1 MSAGIDHAISFF
13 ALRTFNFLY
22 DTVDSTWST
31 VKQTTADFFS
41 YMGGRH
47 NIWHFLDNG
56 IGPLPDSVIS
66 SRSVRQPIWSYRT
79 DTNCLHHRDSG
90 GWYDLFWLS
99 ASILVGGRE
108 YSMDD
113 MIRNFSYIAPG
124 DTKPTC
130 RTIMY
135 VWSIGSGIW
144 FAPGDRPIMR
154 IIDGQGEVH
163 EIEVYSDR
171 DSERWTRVFSN
182 EEETDSGGE
191 ADQSGGDSDSGS
203 DSGSDSDSDSDNDS
217 DSGSGSDDSATA
229 ADENIVGDGAAAGMD
244 LSSDSSE
251 EDDSSETGDGNT
263 AAPGITTAA
272 TATATATPDDL
283 YVVQPPTDILPES
296 DADIGSSAVTTTVT
310 TKE

>member
-22 DTVDSTWST
+22 DTVDTTWST

-56 IGPLPDSVIS
+56 IGPLPDSVIG

-182 EEETDSGGE
+182 EETSSDDSDSGEE
-191 ADQSGGDSDSGS
+191 ADQSEAGSGSDSDSGS
-203 DSGSDSDSDSDNDS
+203 DSGS
-217 DSGSGSDDSATA
+217 GDSATA
-229 ADENIVGDGAAAGMD
+229 ADENIVGDGAAAADMD

-251 EDDSSETGDGNT
+251 EDDSSETGDDNT
-263 AAPGITTAA
+263 AAPVITPA
-272 TATATATPDDL
+272 ATATPDDL
-283 YVVQPPTDILPES
+283 YVVQPPADILPES
-296 DADIGSSAVTTTVT
+296 DADIGVNATVAATVT

>member
-13 ALRTFNFLY
+13 AIRTFNFLY
-22 DTVDSTWST
+22 DTVDATWST
-31 VKQTTADFFS
+31 VKQSITDIFS
-41 YMGGRH
+41 YLGGRH

-56 IGPLPDSVIS
+56 IGPLPDSVIRS
-66 SRSVRQPIWSYRT
+66 TSVRQPIWSYRI
-79 DTNCLHHRDSG
+79 DTNCLRHRDSG

-135 VWSIGSGIW
+135 AWSIGSGIW
-144 FAPGDRPIMR
+144 FAPGDRPVMR
-154 IIDGQGEVH
+154 IIDGQGELH

-171 DSERWTRVFSN
+171 DSERWVRVFSN
-182 EEETDSGGE
+182 EDTSSEEETDTDSGEE
-191 ADQSGGDSDSGS
+191 ADQ
-203 DSGSDSDSDSDNDS
+203 SDSDSDVDS
-217 DSGSGSDDSATA
+217 DQAELGALSASSLLDTDSGDSATA
-229 ADENIVGDGAAAGMD
+229 ADENIVGNETAADMD

-251 EDDSSETGDGNT
+251 T
-263 AAPGITTAA
+263 AAGSVAAPVTTNA
-272 TATATATPDDL
+272 ATATPDDL
-283 YVVQPPTDILPES
+283 YVVQPPADILPES
-296 DADIGSSAVTTTVT
+296 DADRG
-310 TKE
+310 